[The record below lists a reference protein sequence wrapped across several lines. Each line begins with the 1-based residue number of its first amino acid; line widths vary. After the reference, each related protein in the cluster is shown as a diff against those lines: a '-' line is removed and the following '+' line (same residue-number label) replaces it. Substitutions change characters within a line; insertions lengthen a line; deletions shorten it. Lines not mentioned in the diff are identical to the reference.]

1 LGVGLIVKR
10 YGITEGVLVI
20 DDTDHQRSKKTPKL
34 FRTHKIK
41 DKGTGGYINGQNI
54 VLLMLVTGKVSI
66 PVGFEVYQPDPQ
78 KQAWVKEDK
87 WLQKQGVKKK
97 DPNASQ

>member
-1 LGVGLIVKR
+1 MLQIGVGLIVKR
-10 YGITEGVLVI
+10 YGITEGVLVT

-41 DKGTGGYINGQNI
+41 DKGSGGYINGQNI

-66 PVGFEVYQPDPQ
+66 PVGFEVYQLGPK
-78 KQAWVKEDK
+78 KQAWIKEDK
-87 WLQKQGVKKK
+87 RLQQ
-97 DPNASQ
+97 

>member
-1 LGVGLIVKR
+1 
-10 YGITEGVLVI
+10 
-20 DDTDHQRSKKTPKL
+20 
-34 FRTHKIK
+34 
-41 DKGTGGYINGQNI
+41 
-54 VLLMLVTGKVSI
+54 MLVTGKVSI